1 MEENT
6 MSDRELYAGLIDH
19 IRDWIF
25 DLPESELL
33 LPILKMR
40 FTPEEAEFLAGF
52 PHMPA
57 TIEQLSE
64 RYGLS
69 TGELQG
75 IMQPMM
81 LKGFIYRVEGRTAVR
96 YSFPDALFFF
106 YRMPGW
112 KGDDDEPNHRLSPLI
127 NRYYI
132 DHMGADILG
141 YPTKILR
148 AIPVA
153 HTVADTR
160 RVLPYED
167 LLDFVERK
175 EYHTVSTCAC
185 RHRHNLDPDFETC
198 EHETEN
204 CLHFGRLGRY
214 IVQND
219 MGREISREETLEILE
234 AAAEAGLVHSI
245 SNTREGMDTICN
257 CCSCCCLMLEPVKSL
272 PSPQRGH
279 QRSNY
284 MLELNH
290 DTCKACG
297 LCTRR
302 CPVDAL
308 ELKEKEGMP
317 KVDESGKKLKARDY
331 KEVVYQPD
339 LCIGCGVCVYKCPT
353 QSLSLVRRETQEDIP
368 QNMSEIGSRFL
379 AERGRDLNKIF

>member
-1 MEENT
+1 
-6 MSDRELYAGLIDH
+6 MSEREVYTGLINH

-40 FTPEEAEFLAGF
+40 LIPEEAEFLAAF

-57 TIEQLSE
+57 TMEQLSE

-69 TGELQG
+69 AGELQG
-75 IMQPMM
+75 IMQPMIR
-81 LKGFIYRVEGRTAVR
+81 KGFIYRVEGRNAVR
-96 YSFPDALFFF
+96 YSFPDSLFFL

-112 KGDDDEPNHRLSPLI
+112 KGEDDELNKRLSPLI

-132 DHMGADILG
+132 DHIGADILG

-153 HTVADTR
+153 GTVADTKLI
-160 RVLPYED
+160 LPYED
-167 LLDFVERK
+167 LMDFVERE

-219 MGREISREETLEILE
+219 MGREISREETLEILA

-297 LCTRR
+297 LCARR

-308 ELKEKEGMP
+308 ELKDIEGVP
-317 KVDESGKKLKARDY
+317 KVDASGKKLKAGDY

-368 QNMSEIGSRFL
+368 RNMSEIGSRFL
-379 AERGRDLNKIF
+379 ADRGRDLSTIF

>member
-1 MEENT
+1 VEEKIV
-6 MSDRELYAGLIDH
+6 SDREAYAGLIDH
-19 IRDWIF
+19 LRDWIF

-33 LPILKMR
+33 QPMLEMR

-52 PHMPA
+52 PHMPT

-64 RYGLS
+64 RYGFS

-81 LKGFIYRVEGRTAVR
+81 RKGFIYRVEGRSAVR
-96 YSFPDALFFF
+96 YSLPDSLFVF

-112 KGDDDEPNHRLSPLI
+112 KGEEDAWNRELAPLI

-132 DHMGADILG
+132 DKMGADILG

-153 HTVADTR
+153 HTVDDTR
-160 RVLPYED
+160 RILPYED
-167 LLDFVERK
+167 LLDFVEQE

-204 CLHFGRLGRY
+204 CLNFGRRGRY
-214 IVQND
+214 IVLND

-284 MLELNH
+284 MLDINH

-297 LCTRR
+297 LCARR

-308 ELKEKEGMP
+308 ELKDKEGVP
-317 KVDESGKKLKARDY
+317 KVDESGKKLKAKDI

-353 QSLSLVRRETQEDIP
+353 QSLSLVHRETEEDIP
-368 QNMSEIGSRFL
+368 QNMSDIGSRFL
-379 AERGRDLNKIF
+379 SERG

>member
-1 MEENT
+1 V
-6 MSDRELYAGLIDH
+6 SDREIYAGLIEH
-19 IRDWIF
+19 LRDWIF
-25 DLPESELL
+25 DLPESKLL
-33 LPILKMR
+33 MPMLEMR

-52 PHMPA
+52 PHMPT

-81 LKGFIYRVEGRTAVR
+81 RKGFIYRVEGRSAVR
-96 YSFPDALFFF
+96 YSLPDSLFVF

-112 KGDDDEPNHRLSPLI
+112 RGEEGAWNRELAPLI

-132 DHMGADILG
+132 DYMGADILG
-141 YPTKILR
+141 HPTKILR

-160 RVLPYED
+160 RILPYED
-167 LLDFVERK
+167 ILDFMERE

-284 MLELNH
+284 MLDINH

-297 LCTRR
+297 LCAKR

-308 ELKEKEGMP
+308 ELKDKEGVP
-317 KVDESGKKLKARDY
+317 KVDESGKKLKAKDI

-353 QSLSLVRRETQEDIP
+353 QSLSLVHRETEEDIP
-368 QNMSEIGSRFL
+368 QNMSDIGSRFL
-379 AERGRDLNKIF
+379 SERGRDFTKIF

>member
-1 MEENT
+1 V
-6 MSDRELYAGLIDH
+6 SDREIYAGLIEH
-19 IRDWIF
+19 LRDWIF
-25 DLPESELL
+25 DLPESKLL
-33 LPILKMR
+33 MPMLEMR

-52 PHMPA
+52 PHMPT

-81 LKGFIYRVEGRTAVR
+81 RKGFIYRVEGRSAVR
-96 YSFPDALFFF
+96 YSLPDSLFVF

-112 KGDDDEPNHRLSPLI
+112 RGEEGAWNRELAPLI

-132 DHMGADILG
+132 DKMGADILG

-160 RVLPYED
+160 RILPYED
-167 LLDFVERK
+167 ILDFMERE

-284 MLELNH
+284 MLDINH

-297 LCTRR
+297 LCAKR

-308 ELKEKEGMP
+308 ELKDKEGVP
-317 KVDESGKKLKARDY
+317 KVDASGKKLKARDY
-331 KEVVYQPD
+331 KEVVYQAD

-353 QSLSLVRRETQEDIP
+353 QSLSLVHRETEEDIP
-368 QNMSEIGSRFL
+368 QNMSDIGSRFL
-379 AERGRDLNKIF
+379 SERGRDFTKIF